1 MTIINPVEVQCA
13 VCGQTSKQ
21 YLLISTNSFG
31 SADLDTRPP
40 EMMRSTIAHW
50 VQRCTQ
56 CGYCNDNLSA
66 LLPNA
71 PHIMAS
77 EAYRDQ
83 LINRA
88 LPDLANSFL
97 CASIILAALADYA
110 RAGWNSL
117 RAAWVCDDTPNI
129 EGAVSCRKRAADLF
143 KEAQLRNQPIATQ
156 AGAADALMVDVLRRS
171 RQFPLALSLCEEG
184 LRKYQDDLFKAIFRF
199 QQMLIQRGDTGC
211 YTIAQAVGNA

>member
-1 MTIINPVEVQCA
+1 
-13 VCGQTSKQ
+13 
-21 YLLISTNSFG
+21 
-31 SADLDTRPP
+31 
-40 EMMRSTIAHW
+40 
-50 VQRCTQ
+50 
-56 CGYCNDNLSA
+56 
-66 LLPNA
+66 
-71 PHIMAS
+71 MAS